1 MHELKLHTPH
11 AAAYQMQHVTG
22 NQHSQF
28 LIYQQ
33 STECCRRL
41 ADALNGGVA
50 NVATKH
56 AVEALHHLAVQLP
69 TCRDLIL
76 ATTALDTLV
85 LLLKQSLANA
95 HYSMLKVML
104 VCLML
109 SAWQPHVA
117 SPRHLDLGC
126 ASLELSNN
134 AVKAKAKIDDAH
146 LVACIQ
152 HMCAICLTGTC
163 QLTDLLGMCCPT
175 SQSLHY

>member
-1 MHELKLHTPH
+1 M
-11 AAAYQMQHVTG
+11 
-22 NQHSQF
+22 
-28 LIYQQ
+28 
-33 STECCRRL
+33 

-109 SAWQPHVA
+109 CQNSVA
-117 SPRHLDLGC
+117 ATCG
-126 ASLELSNN
+126 
-134 AVKAKAKIDDAH
+134 
-146 LVACIQ
+146 
-152 HMCAICLTGTC
+152 LTVPVH
-163 QLTDLLGMCCPT
+163 QDI
-175 SQSLHY
+175 